1 MRKQCF
7 FIIYFNCL
15 IDLVIIKYMEYY
27 MLIITILKIYNYT
40 FSLEFYIGSKERITW
55 QYFINNNIEKRK
67 TTLGTFVIICFHDGV

>member
-1 MRKQCF
+1 
-7 FIIYFNCL
+7 
-15 IDLVIIKYMEYY
+15 